1 MASPSLPS
9 LGRFDPSS
17 PLLVSDGG
25 GAVLA
30 LGGSTILPGL
40 VDGLRRGGRFAC
52 PLAVGFIAV
61 LALADEFGWH
71 DLLAVLT
78 IAVPLILL
86 IKDRPWY
93 TRAGLRSPSSN

>member
-1 MASPSLPS
+1 MSA
-9 LGRFDPSS
+9 GR
-17 PLLVSDGG
+17 V
-25 GAVLA
+25 AVLA
-30 LGGSTILPGL
+30 LGGSTILHGL
-40 VDGLRRGGRFAC
+40 VDGLRRGGRLAC
-52 PLAVGFIAV
+52 PLAVVFIAV
-61 LALADEFGWH
+61 LALADEFGWP